1 MKKLVD
7 DSVGPLS
14 PAAGKKTENSVES
27 RGQGEMKKQKEEAL
41 RRCMQE
47 RLLYDNMVVKAGL
60 LKRIKNIHLRKSFET
75 LSKNMSTR
83 TP

>member
-1 MKKLVD
+1 
-7 DSVGPLS
+7 
-14 PAAGKKTENSVES
+14 
-27 RGQGEMKKQKEEAL
+27 MKKQKGEAL